1 MNYGLYL
8 AITLI
13 LYALQMGGAILVED
27 ISTVFE
33 FISAICV
40 TAIAFWFPAYYY
52 LLAEKK
58 YGQGNT

>member
-1 MNYGLYL
+1 
-8 AITLI
+8 
-13 LYALQMGGAILVED
+13 MGGAIVVND

-40 TAIAFWFPAYYY
+40 TAIGFWFPAHYY

-58 YGQGNT
+58 YGQNKP